1 MILYYIIIILWILI
15 IIYGYIKVKY
25 RFWYNQ
31 PIFHIYDL
39 HYYLYPGIIDNEL
52 PEEENIFYNFK
63 NIKTLPFEKVIEK
76 DEFISFIQNNFLRNK
91 NFNYLPKKEN
101 IIPYLTGLHGGD
113 VFLSL
118 YKRERMIHEQE
129 ELTEII
135 ASMISYPIQIII
147 NNQKLNAYYVDYLC
161 VDSNHRKKNIA
172 PQMIQ
177 THHYYQRHLNKNITV
192 SVFKREGKL
201 NLAIPICVYTSYG
214 FLISNMRLTTLPIN
228 VNLIEVGKNNI
239 THLFDFIQLNNTKFD
254 IFLSTYISN
263 VLELIKTENIYVYM
277 LIQEQNVLAVYYFK
291 KLCTYL
297 QDDKEVLVC
306 YASVNCCK
314 NEDIFIEGMYHSIK
328 NIIKRFPK
336 YTQLLIEGLSD
347 NHILIKDLYKMTT
360 PLYQII
366 SAYFFYNLANPSF
379 QPEKTLIL
387 V

>member
-15 IIYGYIKVKY
+15 IIYGYLKVKY

-39 HYYLYPGIIDNEL
+39 HYYLYPGIINTEL
-52 PEEENIFYNFK
+52 PEEENIYYNFK
-63 NIKTLPFEKVIEK
+63 NIKTIPFEKVTEK
-76 DEFISFIQNNFLRNK
+76 DEFILFIQNNFLRNK

-135 ASMISYPIQIII
+135 ASMISYPIQIRI
-147 NNQKLNAYYVDYLC
+147 NNQKMNAYYVDYLC
-161 VDSNHRKKNIA
+161 VDSDHRKKNIA

-177 THHYYQRHLNKNITV
+177 THHYYQRHLNKSITV
-192 SVFKREGKL
+192 SVFKREGRL

-214 FLISNMRLTTLPIN
+214 FSISNMRLTPLPIN
-228 VNLIEVGKNNI
+228 INLIEVGKNNI
-239 THLFDFIQLNNTKFD
+239 THLFNFVELNNTKFD

-336 YTQLLIEGLSD
+336 YVQLYIEGLSD
-347 NHILIKDLYKMTT
+347 NYILINDLHKMANPLYK
-360 PLYQII
+360 II

-387 V
+387 L

>member
-15 IIYGYIKVKY
+15 IIYGYLKVKY

-31 PIFHIYDL
+31 PIFHVYDL

-52 PEEENIFYNFK
+52 PEKENMFNNFK
-63 NIKTLPFEKVIEK
+63 NIKTLPFDKVTEK
-76 DEFISFIQNNFLRNK
+76 DEFILFIQNNFLRNK
-91 NFNYLPKKEN
+91 NFNYVPKKEN

-118 YKRERMIHEQE
+118 YKRERMIHEQDDS
-129 ELTEII
+129 TEIL
-135 ASMISYPIQIII
+135 ASMISYPIQIRI
-147 NNQKLNAYYVDYLC
+147 NNQKMNAYYVDYLC
-161 VDSNHRKKNIA
+161 VDSDHRKKNIA

-214 FLISNMRLTTLPIN
+214 FSISNMRLTKLPIN
-228 VNLIEVGKNNI
+228 INLIEVGKNNI
-239 THLFDFIQLNNTKFD
+239 THLFDFMQLNNTKFD

-297 QDDKEVLVC
+297 EHDKEVLVC

-314 NEDIFIEGMYHSIK
+314 NEDIFIEGMYHSIQ

-336 YTQLLIEGLSD
+336 YVQLYIEGLSD
-347 NHILIKDLYKMTT
+347 NYILINDLHKMAK
-360 PLYQII
+360 PIYQII

-387 V
+387 L

>member
-15 IIYGYIKVKY
+15 IIYGYLKVKY

-31 PIFHIYDL
+31 PIFHVYDL

-52 PEEENIFYNFK
+52 PEKENMFNNFK
-63 NIKTLPFEKVIEK
+63 NIKTLPFDKVIEK
-76 DEFISFIQNNFLRNK
+76 DEFILFIQNNFLRNK
-91 NFNYLPKKEN
+91 NFNYVPKKEN

-118 YKRERMIHEQE
+118 YKRERMIHEQDDS
-129 ELTEII
+129 TEIL
-135 ASMISYPIQIII
+135 ASMISYPIQIRI
-147 NNQKLNAYYVDYLC
+147 NNQKMNAYYVDYLC
-161 VDSNHRKKNIA
+161 VDSDHRKKNIA

-214 FLISNMRLTTLPIN
+214 FSISNMRLTKLPIN
-228 VNLIEVGKNNI
+228 INLIEVGKNNI
-239 THLFDFIQLNNTKFD
+239 THLFDFMQLNNTKFD

-297 QDDKEVLVC
+297 QHDKEVLVC

-314 NEDIFIEGMYHSIK
+314 NEDIFIEGMYHSIR
-328 NIIKRFPK
+328 NILKRFPK
-336 YTQLLIEGLSD
+336 YSQLYIEGLSD
-347 NHILIKDLYKMTT
+347 NYILINDLFKMTKSLYK
-360 PLYQII
+360 II
-366 SAYFFYNLANPSF
+366 SAYYFYNFAYPSF

-387 V
+387 L

>member
-15 IIYGYIKVKY
+15 IIYGYLKVKY

-31 PIFHIYDL
+31 PIFHVYDL

-52 PEEENIFYNFK
+52 PEKENMFNNFK
-63 NIKTLPFEKVIEK
+63 NIKTLPFDKVTEK
-76 DEFISFIQNNFLRNK
+76 DEFILFIQNNFLRNK
-91 NFNYLPKKEN
+91 NFNYVPKKEN

-118 YKRERMIHEQE
+118 YKRERMIHEQDE
-129 ELTEII
+129 STEIL
-135 ASMISYPIQIII
+135 ASMISYPIQIRI
-147 NNQKLNAYYVDYLC
+147 NNQKINAYYVDYLC
-161 VDSNHRKKNIA
+161 VDSDHRKKNIA

-201 NLAIPICVYTSYG
+201 NLAIPICLYTSYG
-214 FLISNMRLTTLPIN
+214 FSISNMRLTPLPIN
-228 VNLIEVGKNNI
+228 INLIEVGKNNI

-263 VLELIKTENIYVYM
+263 ILELIKTENIYVYM

-314 NEDIFIEGMYHSIK
+314 NEDIFIEGMYHSIQ

-336 YTQLLIEGLSD
+336 YVQLYIEGLSD
-347 NHILIKDLYKMTT
+347 NYILINDLHKMAK
-360 PLYQII
+360 PIYQII

-387 V
+387 L

>member
-135 ASMISYPIQIII
+135 ASMISYPIQIRI
-147 NNQKLNAYYVDYLC
+147 NNQKMNAYYVDYLC

>member
-15 IIYGYIKVKY
+15 IIYGYLKVKY

-31 PIFHIYDL
+31 PIFHVYDL

-52 PEEENIFYNFK
+52 PEKENMFNNFK
-63 NIKTLPFEKVIEK
+63 NIKTLPFDKVTEK
-76 DEFISFIQNNFLRNK
+76 DEFILFIQNNFLRNK
-91 NFNYLPKKEN
+91 NFNYVPKKEN

-118 YKRERMIHEQE
+118 YKRERMIHEQDDS
-129 ELTEII
+129 TEIL
-135 ASMISYPIQIII
+135 ASMISYPIQIRI
-147 NNQKLNAYYVDYLC
+147 NNQKMNAYYVDYLC
-161 VDSNHRKKNIA
+161 VDSDHRKKNIA

-214 FLISNMRLTTLPIN
+214 FSISNMRLTKLPIN
-228 VNLIEVGKNNI
+228 INLIEVGKNNI
-239 THLFDFIQLNNTKFD
+239 THLFDFMQLNNTKFD

-297 QDDKEVLVC
+297 QHDKEVLVC

-314 NEDIFIEGMYHSIK
+314 NEDIFIEGMYHSIQ

-336 YTQLLIEGLSD
+336 YVQLYIEGLSD
-347 NHILIKDLYKMTT
+347 NYILINDLHKMAK
-360 PLYQII
+360 PIYQII

-387 V
+387 L

>member
-135 ASMISYPIQIII
+135 ASMISYPIQIRI

-161 VDSNHRKKNIA
+161 VDSDHRKKNIA

-314 NEDIFIEGMYHSIK
+314 NEDIFIEGMYHSIQ

-336 YTQLLIEGLSD
+336 YVQLLIEGLSD

-387 V
+387 L

>member
-1 MILYYIIIILWILI
+1 MIVLYYIIIIIWILI

-25 RFWYNQ
+25 RFWFHQ

-52 PEEENIFYNFK
+52 PEKENIFNNFK
-63 NIKTLPFEKVIEK
+63 NIKTVSFEKVKEEDK
-76 DEFISFIQNNFLRNK
+76 NNFILFIQNNFLRNK

-118 YKRERMIHEQE
+118 YKREM
-129 ELTEII
+129 TEII
-135 ASMISYPIQIII
+135 ASMISYPIQIRI
-147 NNQKLNAYYVDYLC
+147 NNQKMNAYYVDYLC
-161 VDSNHRKKNIA
+161 VDSDHRKKNIA

-177 THHYYQRHLNKNITV
+177 THHYYQRHLNKNISV
-192 SVFKREGKL
+192 SVFKREGNL
-201 NLAIPICVYTSYG
+201 NMAIPICVYTSYG
-214 FLISNMRLTTLPIN
+214 FSISKLRFTDLPIN
-228 VNLIEVGKNNI
+228 INLIEVGKNNI
-239 THLFDFIQLNNTKFD
+239 TYLFDFIELNRTKFD
-254 IFLSTYISN
+254 IFLSTSISN

-314 NEDIFIEGMYHSIK
+314 NEDIFIEGMYHSIQ

-336 YTQLLIEGLSD
+336 YSQLYIEGLSD
-347 NHILIKDLYKMTT
+347 NYILINDLFKMTNTLYK
-360 PLYQII
+360 II
-366 SAYFFYNLANPSF
+366 SAYYFYNFAYSSF
-379 QPEKTLIL
+379 HPEKTLIL
-387 V
+387 L